1 MKKEELLR
9 QLPAVHELVSSC
21 QLTDCPPQ
29 LLTAAARDVLSYWR
43 TGILEEGQVPPNFAT
58 LAAQVDTVARE
69 MVRPNLRPVINATG
83 VVLHTN
89 MGRAPL
95 SEAACQ
101 AVLDVARG
109 YSNLEMDLESGE
121 RGERYSHVEKL
132 LCRLTGAEAALE

>member
-69 MVRPNLRPVINATG
+69 MVRPNLRPVTLIWRWICQVVSG
-83 VVLHTN
+83 VSAIA
-89 MGRAPL
+89 MWKSFSAG
-95 SEAACQ
+95 
-101 AVLDVARG
+101 
-109 YSNLEMDLESGE
+109 
-121 RGERYSHVEKL
+121 
-132 LCRLTGAEAALE
+132 